1 MYDSVLFN
9 ILPVSY
15 LRSFLFPPKIDPIK
29 AEVNFYQSAKQ
40 RLLKEEVQEGLS
52 LGTHRVNPDKE
63 TQDAKA
69 GSGRRK
75 SRAVQ
80 FLPSM

>member
-1 MYDSVLFN
+1 MATWTQYCGTEREELSEQ
-9 ILPVSY
+9 
-15 LRSFLFPPKIDPIK
+15 DPIK
-29 AEVNFYQSAKQ
+29 AEVNFYQSAKKQ
-40 RLLKEEVQEGLS
+40 LLKEEVQEGLS
-52 LGTHRVNPDKE
+52 LGTHSVNPDKE

-80 FLPSM
+80 FLPST